1 MKLSA
6 YSIDA
11 LKGIITGDSNITPK
25 RKGPDLIALFNQ
37 FGFKDL
43 YQFGAGGMP
52 EQMSRT
58 QYVIRRTTELS
69 ESKGLKGLIKFLVD
83 YRNFVDYPKFNQA
96 EVAKTI
102 SDIIKH
108 DGYRLEEAQGLYK
121 VIGADEPDEIEVQ
134 VHFEEIQKQIIE
146 ELQKAKY
153 LIWVAVAWFTDP
165 ALFHILAEKK
175 RAGVN
180 VQIIIMDDEINGRT
194 GLNLEKY
201 FEIYRIKLEGYYK
214 NLMHH
219 KFCIV
224 DLKTIIHGSYNWT
237 VKAQYNKEQLS
248 IETSRDLSEKYADQ
262 FIALKP

>member
-1 MKLSA
+1 MKLSS

-25 RKGPDLIALFNQ
+25 RKGPELIALFNQ
-37 FGFKDL
+37 FGFRDL
-43 YQFGAGGMP
+43 YEFGAGGMP
-52 EQMSRT
+52 DQMSRT
-58 QYVIRRTTELS
+58 QYVLRRTTELN
-69 ESKGLKGLIKFLVD
+69 ESKGLKGLIEFLVD
-83 YRNFVDYPKFNQA
+83 YRNFSDHPQFNQQ
-96 EVAKTI
+96 EVAKII

-121 VIGADEPDEIEVQ
+121 VIGADEPDEVEVQ

-165 ALFHILAEKK
+165 ALFQILVQKK

-180 VQIIIMDDEINGRT
+180 VQIVIMDDDINGRA
-194 GLNLEKY
+194 GLK
-201 FEIYRIKLEGYYK
+201 FEEHFETYRIKPAGYYK

-224 DLKTIIHGSYNWT
+224 DLKTVIHGSYNWT

-262 FIALKP
+262 FIALKL